1 MTEQSDTPDKSKDNN
16 IGFTD
21 AQKPSQEN
29 KTEEEVHGL
38 IIPQKE
44 EPNTSRVPIL
54 PLTDTVVF
62 PYTLCTLVIDNENT
76 IKFVTRI
83 AEGERLLAL
92 FPDLTNHNSSESR
105 SQEMNENKEVKIETI
120 KFENKTLSR
129 VGVVGRI
136 VKLLRFPDNTVRILV
151 RGLKRVKLLKVL
163 TTSPDIT
170 GTVEEL
176 PDIQDNSLECAA
188 MAKNAQRQ
196 FQEIISMSPNFPE
209 ELRVAILNIDDY
221 FRLTDLLADTINI
234 SFFEK
239 LGVLTAPTLNE
250 RLHLI
255 TILLNREVEVLH
267 LGNAI
272 QSQVSNSLSQA
283 HRDFFL
289 REQLKAI
296 KKELGEQEANP
307 DITNIKKRIAE
318 KKALPKNALDVLN
331 KEIERLSAMPQS
343 SPEYNVSYN
352 YIDWILSIPWNE
364 YTDDKNDIHVAK
376 KILDKDHYGLK
387 DVKERILEL
396 LAVLQMKKDKKSPII
411 CFVGPPGVGKTSLG
425 QSIARAMG
433 RKFVRMSL
441 GGVRDE
447 AEIRGHR
454 RTYVGALPGRII
466 QGIKKA
472 GSSNPVFMLDEI
484 DKVGS
489 DFRGDPSSALLE
501 VLDPQQNHAFNDHF
515 LELDYDLSSVM
526 FIATANILDT
536 VPPALLDRMEIIRL
550 PGYTPMEKAE
560 IAKRY
565 LVPKQLNE
573 NGLKKE
579 QLSISSDSINE
590 LITYYSQESGVRGLE
605 RVIGTLCRKIARKI
619 IEKEIAAEA
628 KTTIKAQDIKSYL
641 GKRKFILDEVER
653 KPEVGLAIGMAWTS
667 VGGTIL
673 PVESNMMPGKGSLQ
687 LTGSLGDVM
696 KESAHTAFSYIK
708 SNYKKL
714 GINPDVF
721 KKNDFHLHVPDGATP
736 KDGPSAGIT
745 ITTSLVSLL
754 THRKVRVRTSM
765 TGEITLRGKVTA
777 IGGLKEKVIAAL
789 RAGINAVV
797 IPKQNEK
804 DLEDIP
810 DEVKNKIQFIFVEN
824 ADQAIDY
831 MLVKDSKTNG
841 KV

>member
-1 MTEQSDTPDKSKDNN
+1 MQKKE
-16 IGFTD
+16 D
-21 AQKPSQEN
+21 AK
-29 KTEEEVHGL
+29 
-38 IIPQKE
+38 
-44 EPNTSRVPIL
+44 TSRVPVL

-62 PYTLCTLVIDNENT
+62 PFTLCTLVIDNEQT
-76 IKFVTRI
+76 IKFVSRI

-92 FPDLTNHNSSESR
+92 FPDLTKHDGSNSNMI
-105 SQEMNENKEVKIETI
+105 QQATENKEIKIETI
-120 KFENKTLSR
+120 KFQDKTLSR
-129 VGVVGRI
+129 VGVAGRI
-136 VKLLRFPDNTVRILV
+136 VKLLRFPDNTIRILV
-151 RGLKRVKLLKVL
+151 RGLKRVRLLNLL
-163 TTSPDIT
+163 TQGPEMT
-170 GTVEEL
+170 GTIQEI

-188 MAKNAQRQ
+188 MAKNAQRL
-196 FQEIISMSPNFPE
+196 FQEIINVSPNFPE
-209 ELRVAILNIDDY
+209 ELKVAILNIEDY
-221 FRLTDLLADTINI
+221 SRLVDLLADTINI
-234 SFFEK
+234 NFFEK
-239 LGVLTAPTLNE
+239 LGLLTAPTLNE

-272 QSQVSNSLSQA
+272 QSQVSSAMTQA
-283 HRDFFL
+283 HREFFL

-307 DITNIKKRIAE
+307 DMTNFKKRIAD
-318 KKALPKNALDVLN
+318 KKTLPKAALEVIN
-331 KEIERLSAMPQS
+331 KELERLASMPQS
-343 SPEYNVSYN
+343 SPEYHVSYN
-352 YIDWILSIPWNE
+352 YIDWILSIPWKE
-364 YTDDKNDIHVAK
+364 YTEDKNDIRKAK
-376 KILDKDHYGLK
+376 IILDKDHHGLK

-396 LAVLQMKKDKKSPII
+396 LAVLQMKQDKKSPII

-425 QSIARAMG
+425 QSIARAMD

-484 DKVGS
+484 DKIGS

-550 PGYTPMEKAE
+550 PGYTPMEKVE
-560 IAKRY
+560 IARKY
-565 LVPKQLNE
+565 LFPRQVIE

-579 QLSISSDSINE
+579 QLSLPIASINE
-590 LITYYSQESGVRGLE
+590 LITYYTQESGVRNLE
-605 RVIGTLCRKIARKI
+605 RVIGTLCRKVARKI
-619 IEKEIAAEA
+619 IEKEIRTDA
-628 KTTIKAQDIKSYL
+628 KTTIKAEDIKTYL
-641 GKRKFILDEVER
+641 GKRKFIMEEVER
-653 KPEVGLAIGMAWTS
+653 KPEIGLSIGMAWTS

-673 PVESNMMPGKGSLQ
+673 PVESNMMPGKGVLQ

-696 KESAHTAFSYIK
+696 KESAHTSFSYIK

-714 GINPDVF
+714 GISPDIF

-754 THRKVRVRTSM
+754 THTKVRVKTAM

-789 RAGINAVV
+789 RAGIDTVV

-810 DEVKNKIQFIFVEN
+810 EEVKDKIKFIFVEN
-824 ADQAIDY
+824 ADEALNF
-831 MLVKDSKTNG
+831 MLLKEK
-841 KV
+841 

>member
-1 MTEQSDTPDKSKDNN
+1 M
-16 IGFTD
+16 
-21 AQKPSQEN
+21 SQEDKHPDQPKNDNITITNEQKQPDEN
-29 KTEEEVHGL
+29 KADSEVRDL
-38 IIPQKE
+38 VVSEREAPK
-44 EPNTSRVPIL
+44 TSRVPIL

-62 PYTLCTLVIDNENT
+62 PYTLCTLVIDNEKS
-76 IKFVTRI
+76 IDFVSRI

-92 FPDLTNHNSSESR
+92 FPDLSNHNSTAIPN
-105 SQEMNENKEVKIETI
+105 QEIKENKEIKIETI
-120 KFENKTLSR
+120 KIDSKTLSR
-129 VGVVGRI
+129 IGVVGRI
-136 VKLLRFPDNTVRILV
+136 VKLLNFPDNTVRILV
-151 RGLKRVKLLKVL
+151 RGLKRVRLLNVL
-163 TTSPDIT
+163 TGAPEIT

-188 MAKNAQRQ
+188 MAKNAQKQ
-196 FQEIISMSPNFPE
+196 FQEIINMSPNFPE
-209 ELRVAILNIDDY
+209 ELKIAILNIEDY
-221 FRLTDLLADTINI
+221 SRLTDLLADTLNIN
-234 SFFEK
+234 FHEK
-239 LGVLTAPTLNE
+239 IGLLTAPTLNE
-250 RLHLI
+250 RLHLM

-267 LGNAI
+267 LGSTI
-272 QSQVSNSLSQA
+272 QNQVSHSMSQA

-296 KKELGEQEANP
+296 KKELGDQDTNP
-307 DITNIKKRIAE
+307 DIANIKKRIAE
-318 KKALPKNALDVLN
+318 KKTLPKAAIEVIS
-331 KEIERLSAMPQS
+331 KEIERLASMPQS
-343 SPEYNVSYN
+343 SAEYHVSYN
-352 YIDWILSIPWNE
+352 YIDWILSTPWAE
-364 YTDDKNDIHVAK
+364 YTDDKNDIHRAK
-376 KILDKDHYGLK
+376 KTLDKDHFGLK

-396 LAVLQMKKDKKSPII
+396 LAVLQLKKDKKSPII

-472 GSSNPVFMLDEI
+472 GTSNPVFMLDEI
-484 DKVGS
+484 DKIGS

-501 VLDPQQNHAFNDHF
+501 VLDPQQNHAFNDHY

-560 IAKRY
+560 ISRKY
-565 LVPKQLNE
+565 LVPKQILE
-573 NGLKKE
+573 NGLNKG
-579 QLSISSDSINE
+579 QLSLPIASINE
-590 LITYYSQESGVRGLE
+590 LITYYTQEAGVRNIE

-619 IEKEIAAEA
+619 IEKDILPEV
-628 KTTIKAQDIKSYL
+628 KTTINPSDIKTYL

-696 KESAHTAFSYIK
+696 KESAQTAFSYIK
-708 SNYKKL
+708 SNYKKF
-714 GINPDVF
+714 GINPDLF
-721 KKNDFHLHVPDGATP
+721 KKNDFHIHVPDGATP

-789 RAGINAVV
+789 RSGINAVV

-810 DEVKNKIQFIFVEN
+810 DEVKNKIEFIFVET
-824 ADQAIDY
+824 AEQAIDY
-831 MLVKDSKTNG
+831 MLIKEKANG

>member
-1 MTEQSDTPDKSKDNN
+1 MS
-16 IGFTD
+16 
-21 AQKPSQEN
+21 
-29 KTEEEVHGL
+29 
-38 IIPQKE
+38 
-44 EPNTSRVPIL
+44 
-54 PLTDTVVF
+54 
-62 PYTLCTLVIDNENT
+62 
-76 IKFVTRI
+76 
-83 AEGERLLAL
+83 L
-92 FPDLTNHNSSESR
+92 FPDLSNHSDTATSN
-105 SQEMNENKEVKIETI
+105 QAFKENKEIKIETI
-120 KFENKTLSR
+120 KFESKTISR

-151 RGLKRVKLLKVL
+151 RGLKRVRLLNII
-163 TTSPDIT
+163 SGGPEIT
-170 GTVEEL
+170 GTIEEL

-196 FQEIISMSPNFPE
+196 FQEITNMSPNFPE
-209 ELRVAILNIDDY
+209 ELKVAILNIEDY
-221 FRLTDLLADTINI
+221 SRLTDLLADTLNIN
-234 SFFEK
+234 FYEK
-239 LGVLTAPTLNE
+239 LGLLTAPTLNE
-250 RLHLI
+250 RLHLL

-296 KKELGEQEANP
+296 KKELGDQDTNP
-307 DITNIKKRIAE
+307 DITNIKKRMSE
-318 KKALPKNALDVLN
+318 KKALPKAAIEVIS
-331 KEIERLSAMPQS
+331 KEMDRLASMQQA
-343 SPEYNVSYN
+343 SPEYHVSYN
-352 YIDWILSIPWNE
+352 YIDWILSTPWGE
-364 YTDDKNDIHVAK
+364 YTDDKNDIHKAK
-376 KILDKDHYGLK
+376 QTLDKDHYGLK

-396 LAVLQMKKDKKSPII
+396 LAVLQLKKDKKSPII

-472 GSSNPVFMLDEI
+472 GSSNPVFMLDEV
-484 DKVGS
+484 DKIGS

-501 VLDPQQNHAFNDHF
+501 VLDPQQNHAFNDHY
-515 LELDYDLSSVM
+515 LELDYDLSTVM

-536 VPPALLDRMEIIRL
+536 IPPALIDRMEIIRL
-550 PGYTPMEKAE
+550 PGYTPNEKAE
-560 IAKRY
+560 IARKY
-565 LVPKQLNE
+565 LVPRQILE
-573 NGLKKE
+573 NGLRKS
-579 QLSISSDSINE
+579 QLSIPLASINE
-590 LITYYSQESGVRGLE
+590 LITYYTQESGVRNIE
-605 RVIGTLCRKIARKI
+605 RIIGTLCRKVARKI
-619 IEKEIAAEA
+619 IEKEIAPDA
-628 KTTIKAQDIKSYL
+628 KTTISPSDIKSYL
-641 GKRKFILDEVER
+641 GKRKFILEEVER

-696 KESAHTAFSYIK
+696 KESAQTAFSYIK
-708 SNYKKL
+708 SNYKKFD
-714 GINPDVF
+714 INPDLF

-789 RAGINAVV
+789 RSGINVV
-797 IPKQNEK
+797 IIPKQNEK
-804 DLEDIP
+804 DIDDIP
-810 DEVKNKIQFIFVEN
+810 EEIREKIKFVFVEN
-824 ADQAIDY
+824 AEQAIDY
-831 MLVKDSKTNG
+831 MLIREKPNG
-841 KV
+841 KK